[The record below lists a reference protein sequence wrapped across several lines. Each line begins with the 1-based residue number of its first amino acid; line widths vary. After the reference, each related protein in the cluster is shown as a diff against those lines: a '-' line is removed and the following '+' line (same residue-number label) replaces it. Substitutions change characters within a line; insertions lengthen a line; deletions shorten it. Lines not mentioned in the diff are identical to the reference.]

1 MTLLIV
7 DDEFY
12 LVQGVKNAI
21 DFEALGIDEIYTAY
35 SADQARAVYEEH
47 TVDILLSDVEMPR
60 ENGLSLIKWVK
71 DNGYES
77 INILLTGHANFNYA
91 REGISLQ
98 ILDYIL
104 KPVEENSLREV
115 MKRAVNKVKENQQQK
130 TERLQTAKQ
139 ELWRCLYNGTI
150 PADQDSISNFMA
162 MNSIPEEMAE
172 IFYYYAYLRAES
184 IDEVFSANAVLSAL
198 EDQFNSCIYVT
209 AVDKNR
215 FMINISLSDYAD
227 VDSEIEKKI
236 YTCFTNTMD
245 KLQRENNSFR
255 FVFYLFS
262 GAPLSAA
269 PYAFELLEHYSKNIL
284 TSENKVISIANVP
297 MDSISA
303 KTASDSEQIDIAK
316 WEELLSMNRADD
328 ILLDIRGL
336 LMKTDSTFSAGL
348 LRSIY
353 YGLMSA
359 VFTVLVQKNCSPMNV
374 SSQMT
379 HATDPRTIT
388 TSAEGLLQWA
398 NSLLRSASDLLTS
411 QSPEENVVE
420 QVKLFIKDHID
431 DTDLSR
437 TTIAEAVHISPDYL
451 SYVFHKESGEVLSS
465 YINGER
471 IAIAKKLLLNTAAS
485 SQEIAD
491 KTGFSNVS
499 YFSKQ
504 FKKTTGLT
512 PNAYRSEH
520 KK

>member
-35 SADQARAVYEEH
+35 SADQARSVYEEH

-98 ILDYIL
+98 ILDYVL

-115 MKRAVNKVKENQQQK
+115 MERAIDKVKENQQQK
-130 TERLQTAKQ
+130 SEHLQTAKQ
-139 ELWRCLYNGTI
+139 ELWRNLYNGTI
-150 PADQDSISNFMA
+150 SADQDTITEFMTK
-162 MNSIPEEMAE
+162 NSIPEEMAE
-172 IFYYYAYLRAES
+172 IFYYYAYLRAETT
-184 IDEVFSANAVLSAL
+184 DDVFSANAVLSAL
-198 EDQFNSCIYVT
+198 EDQFSSGIYVT

-215 FMINISLSDYAD
+215 FMINISLSEYAD
-227 VDSEIEKKI
+227 VDSELEKKL

-245 KLQRENNSFR
+245 KLQKENDSFR

-269 PYAFELLEHYSKNIL
+269 PYAYELLEHYSKNIL

-359 VFTVLVQKNCSPMNV
+359 VFTVLVQKNCSPMNI

-388 TSAEGLLQWA
+388 TSSEGLLQWA

-411 QSPEENVVE
+411 QNPEENIVE